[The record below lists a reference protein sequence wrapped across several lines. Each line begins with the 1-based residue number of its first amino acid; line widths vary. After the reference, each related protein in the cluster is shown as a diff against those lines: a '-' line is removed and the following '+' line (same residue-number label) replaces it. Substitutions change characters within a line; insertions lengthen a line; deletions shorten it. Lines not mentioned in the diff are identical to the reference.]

1 MKGNKDL
8 PHSIEAENH
17 VLGTLIQDSSK
28 IDEVTPFLMRE
39 DSFFDPRNKKLW
51 SKVLETHTN
60 GENVDLVTITSKLTT
75 KDKQIGL
82 DAFYITG
89 LEGGYSPRVVDY
101 AKKIYEKSLLR
112 ELIFKS
118 TNLIDLSYSNNTDVY
133 SLLSEAHTNFGK
145 FIDLKP
151 GQKDDIDSLLDET
164 IKSIETSGYNIL
176 KTGFSGIDELSGGM
190 TRGEITI
197 LGGRPGHGKTT
208 TMINLIKHC
217 VDKGLKVIVFNRE
230 MTNVEM
236 LKKLFIL
243 ESGVLSYLDI
253 RNGLIR
259 GLEGANELSRV
270 KNIVKEKYNEEN
282 FLMFDKLNTFAE
294 SAAEV
299 KKFKPDIIFD
309 DYIQLITP
317 DTKIDQR
324 RLQLE
329 KICNDYKWLVKSQD
343 CVAVLLSQL
352 NRGLES
358 RGDARPRLSDLA
370 ESGAIEQVAENVFF
384 VYYHYKVNLIDK
396 DSSRNRIE
404 LIASKVRYGT
414 SGKAILGFNGDKVK
428 LYNSLEEER
437 KENNNG
443 TTWKFNTKR

>member
-1 MKGNKDL
+1 MINNKEL
-8 PHSIEAENH
+8 PHSLEAEES
-17 VLGTLIQDSSK
+17 VLGSCIRNPENIDLISNYLSMNDVFYNHLNQELWDRLIDMHSK
-28 IDEVTPFLMRE
+28 G
-39 DSFFDPRNKKLW
+39 DPI
-51 SKVLETHTN
+51 
-60 GENVDLVTITSKLTT
+60 DLVTVCTSIG
-75 KDKQIGL
+75 KDKKSLGL
-82 DAFYITG
+82 DAHYITG
-89 LEGGYSPRVVDY
+89 LTNNGSTFVEEH
-101 AKKIYEKSLLR
+101 AKKVYEKKLLR
-112 ELIFKS
+112 DLILQT
-118 TNLIDLSYSNNTDVY
+118 TNIVNSAYEEKDVY
-133 SLLSEAHTNFGK
+133 PILSQSHTTLGR
-145 FIDLKP
+145 FIELKP
-151 GQKDDIDSLLDET
+151 GHKRSLDDLLDET
-164 IKSIETSGYNIL
+164 MKSIQDSGHNIL
-176 KTGFSGIDELSGGM
+176 KTGFHDIDELSGGM

-208 TMINLIKHC
+208 TMINLVKNC
-217 VDKGLKVIVFNRE
+217 VDKGLRVMVLNRE

-243 ESGVLSYLDI
+243 ESGTLSYLDI

-259 GLEGANELSRV
+259 GLDGAAELSRV
-270 KNIVKEKYNEEN
+270 QKIVKEKYSEEN
-282 FLMFDKLNTFAE
+282 FAMFDNLNNFSE

-309 DYIQLITP
+309 DYIQLIVP

-329 KICNDYKWLVKSQD
+329 KILNDYKWLVKSQN
-343 CVAVLLSQL
+343 CAAVLVSQL

-384 VYYHYKVNLIDK
+384 VYYHYKVSLVDK
-396 DSSRNRIE
+396 DSSKNRIE
-404 LIASKVRYGT
+404 LIASKVRYGN

-437 KENNNG
+437 KESYK
-443 TTWKFNTKR
+443 WK

>member
-1 MKGNKDL
+1 M
-8 PHSIEAENH
+8 PHSVEAENR
-17 VLGTLIQDSSK
+17 VLGTLIEDSSK
-28 IDEVTPFLMRE
+28 IDQVTPYLIGKNV
-39 DSFFDPRNKKLW
+39 FFDKKNQRLW
-51 SKVLETHTN
+51 DKLIDSHSN
-60 GENVDLVTITSKLTT
+60 GEKVDMVGICSKLTS
-75 KDKQIGL
+75 KDKEIGL
-82 DAFYITG
+82 DAYYITG
-89 LEGGYSPRVVDY
+89 LTSGYTSMVDDY
-101 AKKIYEKSLLR
+101 AKTIYEKMLLR
-112 ELIFKS
+112 DLIFKS
-118 TNLIDLSYSNNTDVY
+118 TNLVDLSYSNNPDVY
-133 SLLSEAHTNFGK
+133 SLLSDAHTSIGR

-151 GQKDDIDSLLDET
+151 GQKDDMDSLLDET

-217 VDKGLKVIVFNRE
+217 IDNGLKVIVFNRE

-243 ESGVLSYLDI
+243 ESGTLSYLDI

-259 GLEGANELSRV
+259 GLEAAEELSRV
-270 KNIVKEKYNEEN
+270 KNLVKEKYNEEK
-282 FLMFDKLNTFAE
+282 FLMFDKLNSFAE

-309 DYIQLITP
+309 DYIQLIVP
-317 DTKIDQR
+317 DTRIEQR

-329 KICNDYKWLVKSQD
+329 KICNDYKWLVKTQD
-343 CVAVLLSQL
+343 CAAVLLSQL

-384 VYYHYKVNLIDK
+384 VYYHYKVNLVDK

-414 SGKAILGFNGDKVK
+414 SGKAVLGFNGDKVK

-437 KENNNG
+437 KENYNG
-443 TTWKFNTKR
+443 TKWKFNTK

>member
-1 MKGNKDL
+1 MERKREL
-8 PHSIEAENH
+8 PHSIEAENN
-17 VLGTLIQDSSK
+17 VLGTILQDSTK
-28 IDEVTPFLMRE
+28 IDQVTPYLINKSVFY
-39 DSFFDPRNKKLW
+39 DKRNQQLW
-51 SKVLETHTN
+51 DKIIELHTN
-60 GENVDLVTITSKLTT
+60 GEKVDLVTVCSKLTS
-75 KDKQIGL
+75 KDKGNGL
-82 DAFYITG
+82 DAYYLTG
-89 LEGGYSPRVVDY
+89 LTTEYSARVGDY
-101 AKKIYEKSLLR
+101 AKQVYEKMLLR
-112 ELIFKS
+112 DLIFKS
-118 TNLIDLSYSNNTDVY
+118 TNLIELSYNNNVEVY
-133 SLLSEAHTNFGK
+133 SLLSDTHTSIGK

-208 TMINLIKHC
+208 TMVNLIKHC
-217 VDKGLKVIVFNRE
+217 VDSGLKVIVFNRE

-243 ESGVLSYLDI
+243 ESGTLSYLDI

-259 GLEGANELSRV
+259 GLEGASELSRV
-270 KNIVKEKYNEEN
+270 KNIVKDKYNEEK
-282 FLMFDKLNTFAE
+282 FLMFDKLNSFAE

-299 KKFKPDIIFD
+299 KKFNPDIIFD
-309 DYIQLITP
+309 DYIQLIVP
-317 DTKIDQR
+317 DTRIDQR

-384 VYYHYKVNLIDK
+384 VYYHYKVNLVDK

-414 SGKAILGFNGDKVK
+414 SGKATLGFNGDKVK

-437 KENNNG
+437 KENNDG
-443 TTWKFNTKR
+443 TKWKFNTK